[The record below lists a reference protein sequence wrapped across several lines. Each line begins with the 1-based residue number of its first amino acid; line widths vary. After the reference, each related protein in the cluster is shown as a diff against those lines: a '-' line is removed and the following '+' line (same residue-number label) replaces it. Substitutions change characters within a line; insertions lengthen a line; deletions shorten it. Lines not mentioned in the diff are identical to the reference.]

1 VSVVAAFQIANEFPA
16 MTPTPRIPSWIRSYR
31 TRAYTNIYAMC
42 PGERR
47 LFGTES
53 LYGDWSADLLL
64 LAKDF
69 GTSDLVRGRI
79 RAGETR
85 PFRHTDWR
93 REPQG
98 TLGAKTNRTLYRLAE
113 RIPCRKLYGSALAGL
128 LRDDGRGSGT
138 LAGRREIE
146 PFVGR
151 VLRFTLDHLPNL
163 RAIACLGQDAWDFTL
178 AGLGLG
184 PEDWRARRASRQPV
198 TFRGVKLFALAHPRG
213 MPGGGETVIGDW
225 DALARGLRG

>member
-1 VSVVAAFQIANEFPA
+1 
-16 MTPTPRIPSWIRSYR
+16 MTPTPDLPSWIREYR
-31 TRAYTNIYAMC
+31 TRAYTNIYAVC

-53 LYGDWSADLLL
+53 LYGDWAADLLL

-69 GTSDLVRGRI
+69 GTSALVRARI
-79 RAGETR
+79 RGGETR
-85 PFRHTDWR
+85 PFRHTDWQ
-93 REPQG
+93 REPRG

-128 LRDDGRGSGT
+128 LRDDGRGSGA
-138 LAGRREIE
+138 LADRREIE

-163 RAIACLGQDAWDFTL
+163 RAVACLGRDAWDFAL
-178 AGLGLG
+178 AGLGLARA
-184 PEDWRARRASRQPV
+184 DWRVHRAGREPV
-198 TFRGVKLFALAHPRG
+198 TYRGVKLFALAHPRG
-213 MPGGGETVIGDW
+213 MPGTARTVFGDW
-225 DALARGLRG
+225 DALERGLRG